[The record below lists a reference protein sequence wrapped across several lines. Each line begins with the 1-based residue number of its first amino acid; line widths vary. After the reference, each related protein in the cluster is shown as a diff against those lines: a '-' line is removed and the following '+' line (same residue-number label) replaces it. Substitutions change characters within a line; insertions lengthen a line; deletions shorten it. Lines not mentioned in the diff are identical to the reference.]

1 MELETLE
8 ILFDANTAK
17 MDEALSKVLPRV
29 EAIMSKFENITGKSM
44 KKTEDN
50 LNIDKGAT
58 QFGKQLEKMNQ
69 TFEKMMDHLE
79 SSSKKSSESIGDNLS
94 TGFKKARPKVSKE
107 IDAMLNEINAKMGQ
121 AKAAQEKVAYLKSQR
136 QSSSAKGDGGQ
147 TVKYDDQ
154 IARAQ
159 ASMVKYQDQAKSLA
173 RSMKTEFDAVP
184 SSLERIAKVM
194 DANEAKYYTMRESVR
209 ALQKEYQY
217 QLKPVGS
224 FDKGFKN
231 VDTPDS
237 LKTAQKMQ
245 AQSDKMQKLA
255 SSNDVLQKEYQRTE
269 ERAESL
275 RKAIGRI
282 NSVLSQ
288 SSMATGTAAAGA
300 SMTGS
305 GLKQSERAVSKYGGV
320 FNRMSNSISHGAG
333 GIGNGLKNSFGIL
346 DKFGNLFSRNSNKVT
361 QGTRSMSMGNNAFLQ
376 SMKYLLPSLIVYQ
389 LMGRAISGL
398 AKGLFATLNTNEQF
412 ANSLNQ
418 IKVNLMTAFYP
429 IYTAILP
436 AINAMMSA
444 IAMLTGQLASFIAGL
459 FGTTYQAAKQGASG
473 LYQNVQ
479 AMNDTGSSATKAQ
492 KKVEKLQRSL
502 MGFDEINRI
511 GLQDQTPTP
520 DDEAGGESP
529 KAPGVDFNKAMGNYS
544 TPKWMKDMQ
553 SLLKDFFKPFED
565 AWKNQG
571 QKVIDAW
578 KYALGEVVG
587 LASAIGKSFM
597 EVWTNGTGQKFIENI
612 LILFADVL
620 NIIGDIAK
628 AFKDAW
634 NEDGRGT
641 ALIQS
646 LFDGLNRI
654 LELLHS
660 IAKSFRESW
669 NDGTG
674 KEIAANLLEI
684 FTNIFKTIGNLAEQF
699 KKAWEQGGTGK
710 KIFSDILKI
719 VNGLLGHLNN
729 MTKATA
735 DWAKKLDFSP
745 LLKGI
750 EKLLKNLEPLTDNI
764 GAGLEWLYKN
774 VLLPLAKFTIEDV
787 LPVFLDALA
796 GALKV
801 INGVIEVLKPLFK
814 WFWEKFLQ
822 PIGKW
827 AGKNLIDGLQGVAD
841 VLNGLGDWL
850 AKNKDF
856 LQSAIKMGTDLID
869 GLLKG
874 IGDSLKNIGA
884 WLQENLVD
892 PIVNG
897 VKSLFGIHSPST
909 VFAEIGSFLIQGL
922 LNGISSL
929 IGGVSDLI
937 GGIWG
942 DIKKTI
948 SDKTQEIL
956 DTSKAIWGNISN
968 AIGGAV
974 DGAKKWVSDRWS
986 DISKTTSDTWDNV
999 KKWTSDKWNDAKKS
1013 ISDTADSIGTKISTK
1028 WSEVKKGTSDAWDNV
1043 KNWTS
1048 SKWNDTKTAVHSAA
1062 DSIGSKVSSKWNE
1075 IKSGTSTAWENV
1087 RSSVS
1092 NAANNAKDNASNAW
1106 SNMKDRMGGYANSI
1120 KSTAKSAFDSVAS
1133 WASDMGKKIGSG
1145 LESGV
1150 NAVRRGAAAIGNG
1163 IAGVIGSAVNGVI
1176 DGINWILNKVG
1187 ANGNLGHWQVPTF
1200 NAYANGTNAHP
1211 GGPALVN
1218 DGSGSQWQEMYR
1230 TPDGKTG
1237 LFPKVRNLMVDLPKG
1252 TQVLSGAKTAKAMS
1266 GMPAYANGIG
1276 NWMGEK
1282 WNQAKEMVGDIWD
1295 YATHPEKILNIAIS
1309 KFTNLSQAVEP
1320 ALSIAT
1326 GGISTIANGAMGM
1339 IKKAFSEGS
1348 ESPSGIGVERWR
1360 PVIKKALSMNGVS
1373 TSENYVNAWLRQVQS
1388 ESGGNEKAVQGG
1400 YTDINTITGD
1410 LAKGLLQ
1417 TISATFNANKFPGH
1431 GNIFNGYDNA
1441 LAAIHYAMGRYGDPG
1456 MLQVIGH
1463 GHGYAKGT
1471 PYVPEDQLAMIHE
1484 GEMVV
1489 PAKYNPYNSISDFK
1503 SFETLQLPEM
1513 FTDKPTDYSN
1523 SGNLGGGQDVSSYG
1537 LANMNGSLTSAIM
1550 LLVQSL
1556 GAQTSQTSNGDIV
1569 INIGGREFGRIAVSE
1584 INKYHQ
1590 QLGYTELNI

>member
-8 ILFDANTAK
+8 ILFDANTVK
-17 MDEALSKVLPRV
+17 MQEALDKVLPKV
-29 EAIMSKFENITGKSM
+29 ESIMGKLENITGQSM
-44 KKTEDN
+44 KKTEEN
-50 LNIDKGAT
+50 MSMDKGAT
-58 QFGKQLEKMNQ
+58 QFQKHLEKMNQ
-69 TFEKMMDHLE
+69 TFEKVMNNLE
-79 SSSKKSSESIGDNLS
+79 STSKKSSETVGTNLS
-94 TGFKKARPKVSKE
+94 NGVKKARPKMNKE
-107 IDAMLNEINAKMGQ
+107 IDAMINDINAKMGQ
-121 AKAAQEKVAYLKSQR
+121 AKAAQEKVAYLKTQR
-136 QSSSAKGDGGQ
+136 QSAFSQGDTGK
-147 TVKYDDQ
+147 TVRYDDQ

-159 ASMVKYQDQAKSLA
+159 ASMIKYQDQAKSLA
-173 RSMKTEFDAVP
+173 RSMKAEFDAVP
-184 SSLERIAKVM
+184 SSLERIARVM

-237 LKTAQKMQ
+237 LKTAQKIQ

-255 SSNDVLQKEYQRTE
+255 SSNDILQKEYQQTE

-282 NSVLSQ
+282 NAVLSQ
-288 SSMATGTAAAGA
+288 SSMATGTAASGA
-300 SMTGS
+300 SMTGT

-333 GIGNGLKNSFGIL
+333 GIGNGLKNSFGVL
-346 DKFGNLFSRNSNKVT
+346 GKFGNLFSRNSNKVT
-361 QGTRSMSMGNNAFLQ
+361 QGTRGMSMGNNAFLQ

-389 LMGRAISGL
+389 LIGGAISKL
-398 AKGLFATLNTNEQF
+398 AGGMMSALKTNDQF
-412 ANSLNQ
+412 SNSLNQ
-418 IKVNLMTAFYP
+418 IKVNLLTAFYP

-436 AINAMMSA
+436 AINVMMSA
-444 IAMLTGQLASFIAGL
+444 LATLTGQLAAFISGL
-459 FGTTYQAAKQGASG
+459 FGTTYQASKKGAEG
-473 LYQNVQ
+473 LYNNVQ
-479 AMNDTGSSATKAQ
+479 AMNDTGSSASKAQ

-544 TPKWMKDMQ
+544 TPKWMKDIQ
-553 SLLKDFFKPFED
+553 GLLKDFFKPFQD

-578 KYALGEVVG
+578 KYALREVIG
-587 LASAIGKSFM
+587 LASSIGKSFM
-597 EVWTNGTGQKFIENI
+597 KVWTNGTGQKFIENI
-612 LILFADVL
+612 LILLADVFG
-620 NIIGDIAK
+620 IIGDIAK

-634 NEDGRGT
+634 NDDGRGT
-641 ALIQS
+641 RLIQS
-646 LFDGLNRI
+646 IFDMFNSI

-660 IAKSFRESW
+660 IAKSFREAW

-674 KEIAANLLEI
+674 EEIAANILEI
-684 FTNIFKTIGNLAEQF
+684 FTNLFDGIGNLAGQF
-699 KKAWEQGGTGK
+699 KKAWDEAGTGK
-710 KIFSDILKI
+710 KIFSDILGI
-719 VNGLLGHLNN
+719 VNDLLKHLKN
-729 MTKATA
+729 MTKAGA

-745 LLKGI
+745 LLKGV
-750 EKLLKNLEPLTDNI
+750 EKLLKSIRPLADNI

-774 VLLPLAKFTIEDV
+774 VLLPLAKYTIEDAI
-787 LPVFLDALA
+787 PVFLDVLA

-801 INGVIEVLKPLFK
+801 INGVIEVLKPLFT
-814 WFWEKFLQ
+814 WLWEKFLK
-822 PIGKW
+822 PIAKW
-827 AGKNLIDGLQGVAD
+827 VGKNLVNELQGVAD
-841 VLNGLGDWL
+841 VLNALGDWL
-850 AKNKDF
+850 AKNKNF
-856 LQSAIKMGTDLID
+856 LQSAIKIGTDIID
-869 GLLKG
+869 GLFKG
-874 IGDSLKNIGA
+874 IGDSLSNIGS
-884 WLQENLVD
+884 WIKENLVD
-892 PIVNG
+892 PVINA

-922 LNGISSL
+922 INGISSL
-929 IGGVSDLI
+929 IGNVSSLI
-937 GGIWG
+937 VGIWDG
-942 DIKKTI
+942 LKKSI
-948 SDKTQEIL
+948 SDKTQKIL
-956 DTSKAIWGNISN
+956 DVSTELWGGITN
-968 AIGGAV
+968 AIGSAV
-974 DGAKKWVSDRWS
+974 DNAKKLVSNTWS
-986 DISKTTSDTWDNV
+986 NISKITSDTWGNV
-999 KKWTSDKWNDAKKS
+999 KKWTSEKWNAAKKS
-1013 ISDTADSIGTKISTK
+1013 VSDTAESIGNKVSTK
-1028 WSEVKKGTSDAWDNV
+1028 WNEVKKGTSDAWDNV

-1048 SKWNDTKTAVHSAA
+1048 TKWNATKKSVHDVA
-1062 DSIGSKVSSKWNE
+1062 DSIASKASTKWGE
-1075 IKSGTSTAWENV
+1075 IKSNTSSAWGNV
-1087 RSSVS
+1087 KTSVS
-1092 NAANNAKDNASNAW
+1092 NAANTAKNNASNAW
-1106 SNMKDRMGGYANSI
+1106 STMKDKMGGYASNI
-1120 KSTAKSAFDSVAS
+1120 KKTSKDAFDNVAS
-1133 WASDMGKKIGSG
+1133 WASGMGKKIGDG
-1145 LESGV
+1145 LEKGV
-1150 NAVRRGAAAIGNG
+1150 HAVKKGAAAIGNG
-1163 IAGVIGSAVNGVI
+1163 IAGVIGGAVNGVI

-1187 ANGNLGHWQVPTF
+1187 SGNKLGHWKVPTF
-1200 NAYANGTNAHP
+1200 NAYANGTDGHP

-1295 YATHPEKILNIAIS
+1295 YATHPEKILKIAIS
-1309 KFTNLSQAVEP
+1309 KFTNLSKAVEP

-1348 ESPSGIGVERWR
+1348 ESPSGTGVERWR

-1431 GNIFNGYDNA
+1431 GNIFNGFDNA
-1441 LAAIHYAMGRYGDPG
+1441 LAAIHYAKGRYGDPG

-1489 PAKYNPYNSISDFK
+1489 PSKYNPYNSSSDFK
-1503 SFETLQLPEM
+1503 AFETLQLPEL
-1513 FTDKPTDYSN
+1513 FNEKPVDYSN
-1523 SGNLGGGQDVSSYG
+1523 STINGNNQGVSGYG

-1550 LLVQSL
+1550 MLVQSL
-1556 GAQTSQTSNGDIV
+1556 GAQSSQASNGDIV

-1590 QLGYTELNI
+1590 QLGYSELNI

>member
-8 ILFDANTAK
+8 VLLDVNTA
-17 MDEALSKVLPRV
+17 RV
-29 EAIMSKFENITGKSM
+29 QASLDKIMPNIESAMSKIQNITGRSM

-50 LNIDKGAT
+50 MNIDKGAT

-69 TFEKMMDHLE
+69 TFEKMMGHLE

-389 LMGRAISGL
+389 LIGGAISKL
-398 AKGLFATLNTNEQF
+398 AGGMMSALKTNDQF
-412 ANSLNQ
+412 SNSLNQ

-429 IYTAILP
+429 IYNAILP

-444 IAMLTGQLASFIAGL
+444 IATLTGQLASFIAGL

-473 LYQNVQ
+473 LYDNVQ
-479 AMNDTGSSATKAQ
+479 AMNDTGSSATKA
-492 KKVEKLQRSL
+492 KDKVDKLQRSL

-511 GLQDQTPTP
+511 GLQDKT
-520 DDEAGGESP
+520 DDDTDKGQDT
-529 KAPGVDFNKAMGNYS
+529 KAPGIDFGAATGNYS

-553 SLLKDFFKPFED
+553 ALLKDFFKPFQD

-578 KYALGEVVG
+578 KYALGEVIG

-597 EVWTNGTGQKFIENI
+597 EVWTNGTGQKFIENL
-612 LILFADVL
+612 LILLADVL

-641 ALIQS
+641 TLIQTIFNMFNS
-646 LFDGLNRI
+646 I

-660 IAKSFRESW
+660 IAGAFRDAW

-674 KEIAANLLEI
+674 EVIAANLLEI
-684 FTNIFKTIGNLAEQF
+684 FTNIFKAVGNIADQL
-699 KKAWEQGGTGK
+699 KKAWDQGGAGK
-710 KIFSDILKI
+710 EIFSIILGI
-719 VNGLLGHLNN
+719 INDLLTHINN
-729 MTKATA
+729 MAKATA
-735 DWAKKLDFSP
+735 DWAKTLDFTP
-745 LLKGI
+745 LLNGI
-750 EKLLKNLEPLTDNI
+750 KKLLESIQPLSDNI
-764 GAGLEWLYKN
+764 GAGLEWFYKN
-774 VLLPLAKFTIEDV
+774 VLLPLAGFTIQD
-787 LPVFLDALA
+787 LIPAFLQALG
-796 GALKV
+796 GAIDFV
-801 INGVIEVLKPLFK
+801 NGVIEALKPAFKFFWDNFLKPVAEWTGGVIVDVLK
-814 WFWEKFLQ
+814 
-822 PIGKW
+822 
-827 AGKNLIDGLQGVAD
+827 
-841 VLNGLGDWL
+841 GLGDVL
-850 AKNKDF
+850 
-856 LQSAIKMGTDLID
+856 ST
-869 GLLKG
+869 
-874 IGDSLKNIGA
+874 IGDWLSEHGKGFSDFVITLGTFAGVVGGIIAVGTAIETFVGFLGGLAAIITGA
-884 WLQENLVD
+884 G
-892 PIVNG
+892 G
-897 VKSLFGIHSPST
+897 VTG
-909 VFAEIGSFLIQGL
+909 AIGSLVAILGGPITIAIAAAIAVGVL
-922 LNGISSL
+922 LYKNWDEIKEAAANLGKW
-929 IGGVSDLI
+929 IGEKWD
-937 GGIWG
+937 
-942 DIKKTI
+942 DIKKATG
-948 SDKTQEIL
+948 E
-956 DTSKAIWGNISN
+956 A
-968 AIGGAV
+968 
-974 DGAKKWVSDRWS
+974 
-986 DISKTTSDTWDNV
+986 WDNV
-999 KKWTSDKWNDAKKS
+999 KKATSDKWNEAKKS
-1013 ISDTADSIGTKISTK
+1013 LSDTADSIGTKVSTK
-1028 WSEVKKGTSDAWDNV
+1028 WEEIKKGTGDAWENV
-1043 KNWTS
+1043 KKSTS
-1048 SKWNDTKTAVHSAA
+1048 DKWNDTKKSVHDTA
-1062 DSIGSKVSSKWNE
+1062 DSIGSKISNKWNE
-1075 IKSGTSTAWENV
+1075 IKSGTGNAWDNV
-1087 RSSVS
+1087 KTSVS
-1092 NAANNAKDNASNAW
+1092 NAANTAKTNASNAW
-1106 SNMKDRMGGYANSI
+1106 SSMKDKMGGYANSI
-1120 KSTAKSAFDSVAS
+1120 KSTAKGAFDNVAS
-1133 WASDMGKKIGSG
+1133 WASDMGQKIGKG
-1145 LESGV
+1145 LENGV
-1150 NAVRRGAAAIGNG
+1150 NAVKRGAAAIGNG
-1163 IAGVIGSAVNGVI
+1163 IAGVIGGAVNGVI
-1176 DGINWILNKVG
+1176 DGINWVLGKVG
-1187 ANGNLGHWQVPTF
+1187 SGNRLGHWSVPR
-1200 NAYANGTNAHP
+1200 YANGTDGHP

-1276 NWMGEK
+1276 DWMGEK

-1326 GGISTIANGAMGM
+1326 GGISTMAYGAMGM
-1339 IKKAFSEGS
+1339 IEKAFSEGS
-1348 ESPSGIGVERWR
+1348 ESPSGTGVERWR

-1441 LAAIHYAMGRYGDPG
+1441 LAAIHYALGRYGDPG

-1523 SGNLGGGQDVSSYG
+1523 SGSFGGGQDVSSYG

>member
-8 ILFDANTAK
+8 VLLDVNTA
-17 MDEALSKVLPRV
+17 RV
-29 EAIMSKFENITGKSM
+29 QASLDKIMPNIESAMSKIQNITGKSM

-69 TFEKMMDHLE
+69 TFEKMMSHLE

-136 QSSSAKGDGGQ
+136 QSSSAKGDSGQ

-209 ALQKEYQY
+209 ALQKDYQY

-361 QGTRSMSMGNNAFLQ
+361 QGTRSMYMGNNAFLQ

-389 LMGRAISGL
+389 LIGGAISKL
-398 AKGLFATLNTNEQF
+398 AGGMMSALKTNDQF
-412 ANSLNQ
+412 SNSLNQ

-444 IAMLTGQLASFIAGL
+444 IATLTGQLAAFISQL
-459 FGTTYQAAKQGASG
+459 FGTTYQASKKGAEG
-473 LYQNVQ
+473 LYNNVQ

-492 KKVEKLQRSL
+492 KKVDKLQRSL

-511 GLQDQTPTP
+511 GLQDKT
-520 DDEAGGESP
+520 DDDTDKGQDT
-529 KAPGVDFNKAMGNYS
+529 KAPGIDFGAATGNYS

-553 SLLKDFFKPFED
+553 ALLKDFFKPFQD

-571 QKVIDAW
+571 QKIIDAW
-578 KYALGEVVG
+578 KYALGEVIG

-597 EVWTNGTGQKFIENI
+597 EVWTNGTGQKFIENL
-612 LILFADVL
+612 LILLADVL
-620 NIIGDIAK
+620 GIIGDIAK

-634 NEDGRGT
+634 EDDGRGT
-641 ALIQS
+641 TLIQTI
-646 LFDGLNRI
+646 FDMFNSI
-654 LELLHS
+654 LGLLHS
-660 IAKSFRESW
+660 IAGAFRDAW

-674 KEIAANLLEI
+674 EAIAANLLEI
-684 FTNIFKTIGNLAEQF
+684 FTNIFKAVGNIADQL
-699 KKAWEQGGTGK
+699 KKAWDQGGAGK
-710 KIFSDILKI
+710 EIFSIILGI
-719 VNGLLGHLNN
+719 INNLLTHINN
-729 MTKATA
+729 MAKATA
-735 DWAKKLDFSP
+735 DWAKTLDFTP
-745 LLKGI
+745 LLNGI
-750 EKLLKNLEPLTDNI
+750 KKLLESIQPLSDNI
-764 GAGLEWLYKN
+764 GAGLEWFYKN
-774 VLLPLAKFTIEDV
+774 VLLPLAGFTIQD
-787 LPVFLDALA
+787 LIPAFLKTLSGAINVVNSVIDALKPLGQWLWDNFLQPLA
-796 GALKV
+796 KWTGGVIIDV
-801 INGVIEVLKPLFK
+801 INGLADALK
-814 WFWEKFLQ
+814 
-822 PIGKW
+822 
-827 AGKNLIDGLQGVAD
+827 
-841 VLNGLGDWL
+841 
-850 AKNKDF
+850 
-856 LQSAIKMGTDLID
+856 
-869 GLLKG
+869 
-874 IGDSLKNIGA
+874 
-884 WLQENLVD
+884 
-892 PIVNG
+892 
-897 VKSLFGIHSPST
+897 
-909 VFAEIGSFLIQGL
+909 
-922 LNGISSL
+922 
-929 IGGVSDLI
+929 GVSDWIDKHQTTVQVFATILGAFAAAWGIVTLAVGAWNVIAGIAAAVTTAFGAAVAFLTSPI
-937 GGIWG
+937 GIAIVVIGAIIAAGVLLYKNWDTITEAAG
-942 DIKKTI
+942 KLGKWLGEKWDGIKKATGEAW
-948 SDKTQEIL
+948 DNVKNW
-956 DTSKAIWGNISN
+956 TSEKWN
-968 AIGGAV
+968 A
-974 DGAKKWVSDRWS
+974 AKKSVHDVADSIGTKVSTKWEEIKKGTGDA
-986 DISKTTSDTWDNV
+986 WDNV
-999 KKWTSDKWNDAKKS
+999 KKWTSDKWNDTKKS
-1013 ISDTADSIGTKISTK
+1013 VHDT
-1028 WSEVKKGTSDAWDNV
+1028 
-1043 KNWTS
+1043 
-1048 SKWNDTKTAVHSAA
+1048 A
-1062 DSIGSKVSSKWNE
+1062 DSIGSKVSTKWNE
-1075 IKSGTSTAWENV
+1075 IKKGTGNAWDNV
-1087 RSSVS
+1087 KTSVS
-1092 NAANNAKDNASNAW
+1092 NAANTAKTNASNAW
-1106 SNMKDRMGGYANSI
+1106 SNMKDKMGGYADTI
-1120 KSTAKSAFDSVAS
+1120 KSNAKGAFDNVAS
-1133 WASDMGKKIGSG
+1133 WASGMGKTIGSG
-1145 LESGV
+1145 LENGV
-1150 NAVRRGAAAIGNG
+1150 NAVKKGAAAIGNG
-1163 IAGVIGSAVNGVI
+1163 IAGVIGGAVNGVI

-1187 ANGNLGHWQVPTF
+1187 ANGNLGHWKVPTF

-1276 NWMGEK
+1276 DWMGEK

-1348 ESPSGIGVERWR
+1348 ESPSGTGVERWR

-1417 TISATFNANKFPGH
+1417 TISSTFNANKFPGH

-1441 LAAIHYAMGRYGDPG
+1441 LAAIHYAIGSYGDPG

-1503 SFETLQLPEM
+1503 SFETLQLPKM

-1523 SGNLGGGQDVSSYG
+1523 SGNFGGGQDVSSYG

>member
-58 QFGKQLEKMNQ
+58 QFSKQLEKMNQ
-69 TFEKMMDHLE
+69 TFEKMMGHLE
-79 SSSKKSSESIGDNLS
+79 STSKKSSESIGDNLS

-136 QSSSAKGDGGQ
+136 QSSSAKGDSGQ

-389 LMGRAISGL
+389 LIGGAISKL
-398 AKGLFATLNTNEQF
+398 AGGMMSALKTNDQF
-412 ANSLNQ
+412 SNSLNQ

-444 IAMLTGQLASFIAGL
+444 IATLTGQLAAFISQL
-459 FGTTYQAAKQGASG
+459 FGTTYQASKKGAEG
-473 LYQNVQ
+473 LYNNVQ

-492 KKVEKLQRSL
+492 KKVDKLQRSL

-511 GLQDQTPTP
+511 GLQDKT
-520 DDEAGGESP
+520 DDDTDKGQDT
-529 KAPGVDFNKAMGNYS
+529 KAPGIDFGAATGNYS

-553 SLLKDFFKPFED
+553 ALLKDFFKPFQD

-578 KYALGEVVG
+578 KYALGEVIG

-597 EVWTNGTGQKFIENI
+597 EVWTNGTGQKFIENL
-612 LILFADVL
+612 LILLGDVL
-620 NIIGDIAK
+620 GIIGDIAK

-634 NEDGRGT
+634 EDDGRGT
-641 ALIQS
+641 TLIQTI
-646 LFDGLNRI
+646 FDMFNSI
-654 LELLHS
+654 FELLHS
-660 IAKSFRESW
+660 IAGAFRDAW

-674 KEIAANLLEI
+674 EAIAANLLEI
-684 FTNIFKTIGNLAEQF
+684 FINIFKTVGNLADQF

-710 KIFSDILKI
+710 DIFSIILGI
-719 VNGLLGHLNN
+719 INDLLGHINK
-729 MTKATA
+729 MTGATA
-735 DWAKKLDFSP
+735 DWAKTLDFTP
-745 LLKGI
+745 LLNGI
-750 EKLLKNLEPLTDNI
+750 KKLLEKIQPLTDNI
-764 GAGLEWLYKN
+764 GAGLEWFYKN
-774 VLLPLAKFTIEDV
+774 VLLPLAGFTIQD
-787 LPVFLDALA
+787 LIPAFLQALG
-796 GALKV
+796 GAIDFV
-801 INGVIEVLKPLFK
+801 NGVIEGLKPAFDFLWNKVLQPVAEWTGGVAVDVLK
-814 WFWEKFLQ
+814 
-822 PIGKW
+822 
-827 AGKNLIDGLQGVAD
+827 
-841 VLNGLGDWL
+841 GLGDVL
-850 AKNKDF
+850 
-856 LQSAIKMGTDLID
+856 TV
-869 GLLKG
+869 
-874 IGDSLKNIGA
+874 IGDWIAEHSDAVSNFA
-884 WLQENLVD
+884 LV
-892 PIVNG
+892 
-897 VKSLFGIHSPST
+897 
-909 VFAEIGSFLIQGL
+909 IGSFAAAFAVVSAALTIW
-922 LNGISSL
+922 NVVAGIAA
-929 IGGVSDLI
+929 GVSTALGVAIAFLTSPI
-937 GGIWG
+937 GLVVLAIGAIIAIGVLLYKNWDTITEAAG
-942 DIKKTI
+942 KLGKWLGEKWDGIKKATG
-948 SDKTQEIL
+948 D
-956 DTSKAIWGNISN
+956 A
-968 AIGGAV
+968 
-974 DGAKKWVSDRWS
+974 
-986 DISKTTSDTWDNV
+986 WDNV
-999 KKWTSDKWNDAKKS
+999 KKATSDKWNEAKKS
-1013 ISDTADSIGTKISTK
+1013 ISDTADSIGTKVSTK
-1028 WSEVKKGTSDAWDNV
+1028 WDEIKKGTGDAWDNV
-1043 KNWTS
+1043 KKWTS
-1048 SKWNDTKTAVHSAA
+1048 DKWNDTKKSVHDTA
-1062 DSIGSKVSSKWNE
+1062 DSIGSKVSNKWNE
-1075 IKSGTSTAWENV
+1075 IKSGTGNAWDNV
-1087 RSSVS
+1087 KTSVS
-1092 NAANNAKDNASNAW
+1092 NAANTAKTNASNAW
-1106 SNMKDRMGGYANSI
+1106 SNMKDKMGGYAHTI
-1120 KSTAKSAFDSVAS
+1120 KSNAKGAFDNVAS
-1133 WASDMGKKIGSG
+1133 WASGMGEKIGKG
-1145 LESGV
+1145 LENGV
-1150 NAVRRGAAAIGNG
+1150 NAVKKGAAAIGNG
-1163 IAGVIGSAVNGVI
+1163 IAGVIGGAVNGVI

-1187 ANGNLGHWQVPTF
+1187 ANGNLGHWNVPTF

-1348 ESPSGIGVERWR
+1348 ESPSGTGVERWR

-1523 SGNLGGGQDVSSYG
+1523 SGSFGGGQDVSNYG

>member
-8 ILFDANTAK
+8 ILFDANTVK
-17 MDEALSKVLPRV
+17 MQEALDKVLPKV
-29 EAIMSKFENITGKSM
+29 ESIMGKLENITGQSM
-44 KKTEDN
+44 KKTEEN
-50 LNIDKGAT
+50 MSMDKGTT
-58 QFGKQLEKMNQ
+58 QFQKQLEKMNQ
-69 TFEKMMDHLE
+69 TFEKVMSNLE
-79 SSSKKSSESIGDNLS
+79 SSSKKSSETVGTNLS
-94 TGFKKARPKVSKE
+94 NGVKKARPKMNKE
-107 IDAMLNEINAKMGQ
+107 IDAMINDINAKMGQ

-136 QSSSAKGDGGQ
+136 QSASSQGDTGK

-159 ASMVKYQDQAKSLA
+159 ASMIKYQDQAKSLA

-237 LKTAQKMQ
+237 LKTAQKIQ

-255 SSNDVLQKEYQRTE
+255 SSNDILQKEYQQTE

-282 NSVLSQ
+282 NAVLSQ
-288 SSMATGTAAAGA
+288 SSMATGTAASGA
-300 SMTGS
+300 SMTGT

-333 GIGNGLKNSFGIL
+333 GIGNGLKNSFGVL
-346 DKFGNLFSRNSNKVT
+346 GKFGSLFTNTSKKVT
-361 QGTRSMSMGNNAFLQ
+361 QGTRGMSMGNNAFLQ

-389 LMGRAISGL
+389 LIGGAISKL
-398 AKGLFATLNTNEQF
+398 AGGMMSALKTNDQF
-412 ANSLNQ
+412 SNSLNQ
-418 IKVNLMTAFYP
+418 IKVNLLTAFYP

-444 IAMLTGQLASFIAGL
+444 LATLTGQLAAFISEL
-459 FGTTYQAAKQGASG
+459 FGTTYQASKKGAEG
-473 LYQNVQ
+473 LYNNVQ
-479 AMNDTGSSATKAQ
+479 AMNDTGSSASKA
-492 KKVEKLQRSL
+492 KDKVDKLQRSL

-511 GLQDQTPTP
+511 GLQDKT
-520 DDEAGGESP
+520 DDDTTSKDDSP
-529 KAPGVDFNKAMGNYS
+529 RPSVDFGAAAGNYS

-553 SLLKDFFKPFED
+553 GLLKDFFKPFQD

-578 KYALGEVVG
+578 KYALGEVIG
-587 LASAIGKSFM
+587 LASSIGKSFM
-597 EVWTNGTGQKFIENI
+597 KVWTNGTGQKFIENI
-612 LILFADVL
+612 LILLADVL
-620 NIIGDIAK
+620 GIIGDVAK

-634 NEDGRGT
+634 NDNGRGT

-646 LFDGLNRI
+646 LFDGLNKI
-654 LELLHS
+654 LEMLHS
-660 IAKSFRESW
+660 IAKSFREAW

-674 KEIAANLLEI
+674 EEIAANILEI
-684 FTNIFKTIGNLAEQF
+684 FTNLFDGIGNLAEQF
-699 KKAWEQGGTGK
+699 KKAWDEAGTGK
-710 KIFSDILKI
+710 KIFSDILGI
-719 VNGLLGHLNN
+719 VNDLLKHLNH
-729 MTKATA
+729 MTKAGA

-745 LLKGI
+745 LLKGV
-750 EKLLKNLEPLTDNI
+750 EKLLKSIRPLADNI

-774 VLLPLAKFTIEDV
+774 VLLPLAKYTIEDA
-787 LPVFLDALA
+787 LPVFLDVLA

-801 INGVIEVLKPLFK
+801 INGVIEVLKPLFT
-814 WFWEKFLQ
+814 WLWEKFLQ
-822 PIGKW
+822 PIAKW
-827 AGKNLIDGLQGVAD
+827 VGKNLVNELQGVAD
-841 VLNGLGDWL
+841 ILNALGDWL
-850 AKNKDF
+850 AKNKNF
-856 LQSAIKMGTDLID
+856 LQSAIKIGTDIID
-869 GLLKG
+869 GLFKG
-874 IGDSLKNIGA
+874 ISDSLSNIGS
-884 WLQENLVD
+884 WIKENLVD
-892 PIVNG
+892 PVINA

-922 LNGISSL
+922 INGISSL
-929 IGGVSDLI
+929 IGNISSLI
-937 GGIWG
+937 VGIWDG
-942 DIKKTI
+942 LKKSI
-948 SDKTQEIL
+948 SEKTQKIL
-956 DTSKAIWGNISN
+956 DVSTELWGSVTN
-968 AIGGAV
+968 AIGSAV
-974 DGAKKWVSDRWS
+974 DNAKKLVSNTWS
-986 DISKTTSDTWDNV
+986 NISKITSDTWDKV
-999 KKWTSDKWNDAKKS
+999 KNWTSEKWNAAKKS
-1013 ISDTADSIGTKISTK
+1013 VHDTAESIGNKVSTK
-1028 WSEVKKGTSDAWDNV
+1028 WNEVKKGTSDAWDNV

-1048 SKWNDTKTAVHSAA
+1048 TKWGDTKKAVHDTA
-1062 DSIGSKVSSKWNE
+1062 DSIGNKVSKKWGE
-1075 IKSGTSTAWENV
+1075 IKSNTNSAWGNV
-1087 RSSVS
+1087 KTSVS
-1092 NAANNAKDNASNAW
+1092 NAANTAKNNASSAW
-1106 SNMKDRMGGYANSI
+1106 STMKDKMAGYASSI
-1120 KSTAKSAFDSVAS
+1120 KTTSKSAFDSVAS
-1133 WASDMGKKIGSG
+1133 WASGMGRKIGSG
-1145 LESGV
+1145 LEKGV
-1150 NAVRRGAAAIGNG
+1150 QAVKKGAAAIGNG
-1163 IAGVIGSAVNGVI
+1163 ITGVIGGAVNGVI
-1176 DGINWILNKVG
+1176 DGINWVLGKVG
-1187 ANGNLGHWQVPTF
+1187 SGNRLGHWSVPR
-1200 NAYANGTNAHP
+1200 YATGTEGHP

-1237 LFPKVRNLMVDLPKG
+1237 LFPKVRNLMVDLPRG

-1276 NWMGEK
+1276 DWMGEK

-1295 YATHPEKILNIAIS
+1295 YATHPEKILKIAIS
-1309 KFTNLSQAVEP
+1309 KFTNLSKAVEP

-1326 GGISTIANGAMGM
+1326 GGISTIANGALGM

-1348 ESPSGIGVERWR
+1348 ESPSGTGVERWR

-1410 LAKGLLQ
+1410 LAKGFLQ

-1441 LAAIHYAMGRYGDPG
+1441 LAAIHYAKGRYGDPG

-1489 PAKYNPYNSISDFK
+1489 PSKYNPYNSSSDFK
-1503 SFETLQLPEM
+1503 AFETLQLPEM
-1513 FTDKPTDYSN
+1513 FNDKPVDYSN
-1523 SGNLGGGQDVSSYG
+1523 STINGNNQGVSGYG

-1550 LLVQSL
+1550 MLVQSL
-1556 GAQTSQTSNGDIV
+1556 GAQSSQASNGDIV

-1590 QLGYTELNI
+1590 QLGYSELNI

>member
-69 TFEKMMDHLE
+69 TFEKMMGHLE

-389 LMGRAISGL
+389 LIGGAISKL
-398 AKGLFATLNTNEQF
+398 AGGMMSALKTNDQF
-412 ANSLNQ
+412 SNSLNQ

-444 IAMLTGQLASFIAGL
+444 IATLTGQLAAFISQL
-459 FGTTYQAAKQGASG
+459 FGTTYQASKKGAEG
-473 LYQNVQ
+473 LYNNVQ

-492 KKVEKLQRSL
+492 KKVDKLQRSL

-511 GLQDQTPTP
+511 GLQDKT
-520 DDEAGGESP
+520 DDDTDKGQDT
-529 KAPGVDFNKAMGNYS
+529 KAPGIDFGAATGNYS

-553 SLLKDFFKPFED
+553 ALLKDFFKPFQD

-578 KYALGEVVG
+578 KYALGEVIG

-612 LILFADVL
+612 LILLADTL

-660 IAKSFRESW
+660 IAKSFREAW

-684 FTNIFKTIGNLAEQF
+684 FTNINNTVGNLAEQF
-699 KKAWEQGGTGK
+699 KKAWEKGDTGK

-719 VNGLLGHLNN
+719 VNKLLGHLNN

-750 EKLLKNLEPLTDNI
+750 ENLLKNLEPLTDNI

-801 INGVIEVLKPLFK
+801 INGVIEVLKPLFI

-822 PIGKW
+822 PLGKW
-827 AGKNLIDGLQGVAD
+827 VGTNIVDGLQNIAD

-850 AKNKDF
+850 AKNKNF

-929 IGGVSDLI
+929 IGGVSELI

-1013 ISDTADSIGTKISTK
+1013 ISDTADSIGTKVSTK

-1075 IKSGTSTAWENV
+1075 IKSGTSTTWENV

-1092 NAANNAKDNASNAW
+1092 NAASNAANNASNAW

-1133 WASDMGKKIGSG
+1133 WASDMGRKIGSG

-1176 DGINWILNKVG
+1176 DGINWVLGKVG
-1187 ANGNLGHWQVPTF
+1187 SGNRLGHWSVPR
-1200 NAYANGTNAHP
+1200 YANGTEGHP

-1266 GMPAYANGIG
+1266 GIPAYANGIG
-1276 NWMGEK
+1276 DWMGEK

-1348 ESPSGIGVERWR
+1348 ESPSGTGVERWR

-1441 LAAIHYAMGRYGDPG
+1441 LAAIHYALGRYGDPG

-1523 SGNLGGGQDVSSYG
+1523 SGSFGGGQDVSSYG

>member
-8 ILFDANTAK
+8 VLLDVNTA
-17 MDEALSKVLPRV
+17 RV
-29 EAIMSKFENITGKSM
+29 QASLDKIMPNIESAMSKIQNITGKSM

-69 TFEKMMDHLE
+69 TFEKMMSHLE
-79 SSSKKSSESIGDNLS
+79 SYSKKSSESIGDNLS

-224 FDKGFKN
+224 FDRGFKN

-389 LMGRAISGL
+389 LIGGAISKL
-398 AKGLFATLNTNEQF
+398 AGGMMSALKTNDQF
-412 ANSLNQ
+412 SNSLNQ

-429 IYTAILP
+429 IYNAILP

-444 IAMLTGQLASFIAGL
+444 IATLTGQLASFIAGL

-473 LYQNVQ
+473 LYDNVQ
-479 AMNDTGSSATKAQ
+479 AMNDTGSSATKA
-492 KKVEKLQRSL
+492 KDKVDKLQRSL

-511 GLQDQTPTP
+511 GLQDKT
-520 DDEAGGESP
+520 DDDTDKGQDT
-529 KAPGVDFNKAMGNYS
+529 KAPGIDFGAATGNYS

-553 SLLKDFFKPFED
+553 ALLKDFFKPFQD

-578 KYALGEVVG
+578 KYALGEVIG
-587 LASAIGKSFM
+587 LATAIGKSFM
-597 EVWTNGTGQKFIENI
+597 EVWTNGTGQKFIENL
-612 LILFADVL
+612 LILLADVL
-620 NIIGDIAK
+620 NVIGDIAK

-660 IAKSFRESW
+660 IAQGFRDAW

-801 INGVIEVLKPLFK
+801 INGVIEVLKPLFT

-822 PIGKW
+822 PLGKW
-827 AGKNLIDGLQGVAD
+827 VGKNIVDGLQNIAD
-841 VLNGLGDWL
+841 VLNILGDWL
-850 AKNKDF
+850 AKNKNF

-1133 WASDMGKKIGSG
+1133 WASDMGRKIGSG

-1163 IAGVIGSAVNGVI
+1163 IAGVIGGAVNGVI
-1176 DGINWILNKVG
+1176 DGINWVLGKVG
-1187 ANGNLGHWQVPTF
+1187 SGNRLGHWSVPR
-1200 NAYANGTNAHP
+1200 YANGTEGHP

-1326 GGISTIANGAMGM
+1326 GGISTMANGAMGM

-1348 ESPSGIGVERWR
+1348 ESPSGTGVERWR

-1400 YTDINTITGD
+1400 YTDVNTLSGD

-1441 LAAIHYAMGRYGDPG
+1441 LAAIHYALGRYGDPG

-1523 SGNLGGGQDVSSYG
+1523 SGNFGGGQDVSSYG
-1537 LANMNGSLTSAIM
+1537 LANMNGSLTNAIM

-1556 GAQTSQTSNGDIV
+1556 GAQASQTSNGDIV

>member
-69 TFEKMMDHLE
+69 TFEKMMGHLE

-136 QSSSAKGDGGQ
+136 QSSSAKGDSGQ

-361 QGTRSMSMGNNAFLQ
+361 QGTRSMYMGNNAFLQ

-389 LMGRAISGL
+389 LIGGAISKL
-398 AKGLFATLNTNEQF
+398 AGGMMSALKTNDQF
-412 ANSLNQ
+412 SNSLNQ

-429 IYTAILP
+429 IYNAILP

-444 IAMLTGQLASFIAGL
+444 IATLTGQLASFIAGL

-473 LYQNVQ
+473 LYDNVQ

-492 KKVEKLQRSL
+492 KKVDKLQRSL

-511 GLQDQTPTP
+511 GLQDKT
-520 DDEAGGESP
+520 DDDTDKGQDT
-529 KAPGVDFNKAMGNYS
+529 KAPGIDFGAATGNYS
-544 TPKWMKDMQ
+544 TPKWMKGMQ
-553 SLLKDFFKPFED
+553 ALLKDFFKPFQD

-571 QKVIDAW
+571 QNVMDSW
-578 KYALGEVVG
+578 KYALGQIIG
-587 LASAIGKSFM
+587 LAGSIGKSFM
-597 EVWTNGTGQKFIENI
+597 EVWTNGTGQLFIENI
-612 LILFADVL
+612 LILLADVL

-628 AFKDAW
+628 AFKEAW

-660 IAKSFRESW
+660 IAKSFREAW

-699 KKAWEQGGTGK
+699 KKAWEKGDTGK

-719 VNGLLGHLNN
+719 VNKLLGHLNN

-750 EKLLKNLEPLTDNI
+750 ENLLKNLEPLTDNI
-764 GAGLEWLYKN
+764 GAGLEWFYKN
-774 VLLPLAKFTIEDV
+774 VLLPLAGFTIQD
-787 LPVFLDALA
+787 LIPAFLKTLSGAINVVNSVIDALKPLGQWLWDNFLQPLA
-796 GALKV
+796 KWTGGVIIDV
-801 INGVIEVLKPLFK
+801 INGLADALK
-814 WFWEKFLQ
+814 
-822 PIGKW
+822 
-827 AGKNLIDGLQGVAD
+827 
-841 VLNGLGDWL
+841 
-850 AKNKDF
+850 
-856 LQSAIKMGTDLID
+856 
-869 GLLKG
+869 
-874 IGDSLKNIGA
+874 
-884 WLQENLVD
+884 
-892 PIVNG
+892 
-897 VKSLFGIHSPST
+897 
-909 VFAEIGSFLIQGL
+909 
-922 LNGISSL
+922 
-929 IGGVSDLI
+929 GVSDWIDKHQTTVQVFATILGAFAAAWGIVTLAVGAWNVIAGIAAAVTTAFGAAVAFLTSPI
-937 GGIWG
+937 GIAIVVIGAIIAAGVLLYKNWDTITEAAG
-942 DIKKTI
+942 KLGKWIGEKWDSIKKATGDAWDNVKKATSDKWNEAKKSI
-948 SDKTQEIL
+948 SDTADSVGTKVSTKWEEI
-956 DTSKAIWGNISN
+956 
-968 AIGGAV
+968 
-974 DGAKKWVSDRWS
+974 KKGTGDA
-986 DISKTTSDTWDNV
+986 WDNV
-999 KKWTSDKWNDAKKS
+999 KKWTSDKWNDTKKS
-1013 ISDTADSIGTKISTK
+1013 VHDT
-1028 WSEVKKGTSDAWDNV
+1028 
-1043 KNWTS
+1043 
-1048 SKWNDTKTAVHSAA
+1048 A
-1062 DSIGSKVSSKWNE
+1062 DSIGSKVSTKWNE
-1075 IKSGTSTAWENV
+1075 IKSGTGNAWDNV
-1087 RSSVS
+1087 KTSVS
-1092 NAANNAKDNASNAW
+1092 NAANTAKTNASNAW
-1106 SNMKDRMGGYANSI
+1106 SNMKDKMGGYAHTI
-1120 KSTAKSAFDSVAS
+1120 KSNAKGAFDNVAS
-1133 WASDMGKKIGSG
+1133 WASGMGEKIGKG
-1145 LESGV
+1145 LENGV
-1150 NAVRRGAAAIGNG
+1150 NAVKRGAAAIGNG

-1187 ANGNLGHWQVPTF
+1187 ANGNLGHWNVPTF

-1276 NWMGEK
+1276 DWMGEK

-1348 ESPSGIGVERWR
+1348 ESPSGTGVERWR

-1513 FTDKPTDYSN
+1513 FTDKPTDYNN
-1523 SGNLGGGQDVSSYG
+1523 SGSFGGGQDVSNYG

>member
-69 TFEKMMDHLE
+69 TFEKMMGHLE

-245 AQSDKMQKLA
+245 AQSDKIQKLA

-389 LMGRAISGL
+389 LIGGAISKL
-398 AKGLFATLNTNEQF
+398 AGGMMSALKTNDQF
-412 ANSLNQ
+412 SNSLNQ

-429 IYTAILP
+429 IYNAILP

-444 IAMLTGQLASFIAGL
+444 IATLTGQLASFIAGL

-473 LYQNVQ
+473 LYDNVQ
-479 AMNDTGSSATKAQ
+479 AMNDTGSSATKA
-492 KKVEKLQRSL
+492 KDKVDKLQRSL

-511 GLQDQTPTP
+511 GLQDKT
-520 DDEAGGESP
+520 DDDTDKGQDT
-529 KAPGVDFNKAMGNYS
+529 KAPGIDFGAATGNYS

-553 SLLKDFFKPFED
+553 ALLKDFFKPFQD

-578 KYALGEVVG
+578 KYALGEVIG

-612 LILFADVL
+612 LILLADVL

-660 IAKSFRESW
+660 IAKSFREAW

-719 VNGLLGHLNN
+719 VNNLLGHLNN

-750 EKLLKNLEPLTDNI
+750 ENLLKNLEPLTDNI
-764 GAGLEWLYKN
+764 GAGLEWFYKN
-774 VLLPLAKFTIEDV
+774 VLLPYAGFVIQDYI
-787 LPVFLDALA
+787 PAFLKALSGAINVVNSVIDALKPLGQWLWDSFLQPMA
-796 GALKV
+796 KWTGGVIIDV
-801 INGVIEVLKPLFK
+801 INGLADALKGVSDWIDKHQTTVQVFATILGAFATAWGVVTLAVGAWNVIAGIAAAVTTAFGAAVAFLTSPIGIAIAIIAVLIAAGIGIVKNWDTITEAAGKLGK
-814 WFWEKFLQ
+814 WIGDAFNGAWKAISDAFGN
-822 PIGKW
+822 IGKW
-827 AGKNLIDGLQGVAD
+827 
-841 VLNGLGDWL
+841 
-850 AKNKDF
+850 F
-856 LQSAIKMGTDLID
+856 
-869 GLLKG
+869 
-874 IGDSLKNIGA
+874 
-884 WLQENLVD
+884 
-892 PIVNG
+892 
-897 VKSLFGIHSPST
+897 
-909 VFAEIGSFLIQGL
+909 
-922 LNGISSL
+922 
-929 IGGVSDLI
+929 
-937 GGIWG
+937 
-942 DIKKTI
+942 
-948 SDKTQEIL
+948 
-956 DTSKAIWGNISN
+956 
-968 AIGGAV
+968 
-974 DGAKKWVSDRWS
+974 SDRWNDVMKALGSVGKWFS
-986 DISKTTSDTWDNV
+986 DV
-999 KKWTSDKWNDAKKS
+999 
-1013 ISDTADSIGTKISTK
+1013 
-1028 WSEVKKGTSDAWDNV
+1028 
-1043 KNWTS
+1043 
-1048 SKWNDTKTAVHSAA
+1048 
-1062 DSIGSKVSSKWNE
+1062 
-1075 IKSGTSTAWENV
+1075 
-1087 RSSVS
+1087 
-1092 NAANNAKDNASNAW
+1092 
-1106 SNMKDRMGGYANSI
+1106 
-1120 KSTAKSAFDSVAS
+1120 F
-1133 WASDMGKKIGSG
+1133 
-1145 LESGV
+1145 
-1150 NAVRRGAAAIGNG
+1150 
-1163 IAGVIGSAVNGVI
+1163 
-1176 DGINWILNKVG
+1176 
-1187 ANGNLGHWQVPTF
+1187 
-1200 NAYANGTNAHP
+1200 
-1211 GGPALVN
+1211 
-1218 DGSGSQWQEMYR
+1218 
-1230 TPDGKTG
+1230 
-1237 LFPKVRNLMVDLPKG
+1237 
-1252 TQVLSGAKTAKAMS
+1252 SGAWKGITNIFS
-1266 GMPAYANGIG
+1266 GIG
-1276 NWMGEK
+1276 NWFSDRWNDITRAFGSVSK
-1282 WNQAKEMVGDIWD
+1282 WFGDVFNSARNSITNIFGNIGNWFSIRWGDITRAFGQVGNWFSNTFRG
-1295 YATHPEKILNIAIS
+1295 AWSNVTNAFSSVGSFFNSIGTTIRNIWS
-1309 KFTNLSQAVEP
+1309 GFTNFM
-1320 ALSIAT
+1320 T
-1326 GGISTIANGAMGM
+1326 
-1339 IKKAFSEGS
+1339 
-1348 ESPSGIGVERWR
+1348 SPIENAKNLISGIVDR
-1360 PVIKKALSMNGVS
+1360 IKGFFNIRLSFPDVP
-1373 TSENYVNAWLRQVQS
+1373 LPRFQ
-1388 ESGGNEKAVQGG
+1388 
-1400 YTDINTITGD
+1400 INPRGWSIGD
-1410 LAKGLLQ
+1410 LFDG
-1417 TISATFNANKFPGH
+1417 
-1431 GNIFNGYDNA
+1431 
-1441 LAAIHYAMGRYGDPG
+1441 
-1456 MLQVIGH
+1456 VIPSLGIEW
-1463 GHGYAKGT
+1463 YAKGT
-1471 PYVPEDQLAMIHE
+1471 KNHPGGMAVVNDAKSSKWQEAYKTPGGAWKMFPAIR
-1484 GEMVV
+1484 EMLVDLPQGTQV
-1489 PAKYNPYNSISDFK
+1489 MPAANISSLDSFSDTLTGGFSSPVGSNYQSFK
-1503 SFETLQLPEM
+1503 GFEALQLPSM
-1513 FTDKPTDYSN
+1513 FTEKPTDYSS
-1523 SGNLGGGQDVSSYG
+1523 SGSFGGGQDVSSYG

>member
-8 ILFDANTAK
+8 
-17 MDEALSKVLPRV
+17 VLLDINMSQMQEKIDRV
-29 EAIMSKFENITGKSM
+29 MPNLEGMMSRIEKLTGNSMNRTEKSM
-44 KKTEDN
+44 DIE
-50 LNIDKGAT
+50 KGTTRFT
-58 QFGKQLEKMNQ
+58 QQIEKMNQ
-69 TFEKMMDHLE
+69 NFEKMLGKMEDTT
-79 SSSKKSSESIGDNLS
+79 KKSSDSIGNNLS
-94 TGFKKARPKVSKE
+94 SGVKKARPKVSKE
-107 IDAMLNEINAKMGQ
+107 IDAMLNDINAKMGQ

-136 QSSSAKGDGGQ
+136 QSASSQGDSGK
-147 TVKYDDQ
+147 TVKYDEQ

-159 ASMVKYQDQAKSLA
+159 ASMVKYQDQA
-173 RSMKTEFDAVP
+173 RSVAKALKNEFDAIP
-184 SSLERIAKVM
+184 QSLDAIARKM
-194 DANEAKYYTMRESVR
+194 DANEAKYYTIREHMKG
-209 ALQKEYQY
+209 LQDKRQG

-224 FDKGFKN
+224 FAKGFKD
-231 VDTPDS
+231 VETPDS
-237 LKTAQKMQ
+237 LKTSQQ
-245 AQSDKMQKLA
+245 IQVQSDKMQKLA
-255 SSNDVLQKEYQRTE
+255 SSNDRLQKEYQQTE
-269 ERAESL
+269 ERAEAL
-275 RKAIGRI
+275 KKAIGRV
-282 NSVLSQ
+282 NSVLGQ
-288 SSMATGTAAAGA
+288 SSMATGSAASGVNMA
-300 SMTGS
+300 GS

-346 DKFGNLFSRNSNKVT
+346 GKFGGLFSHTSRKVT

-389 LMGRAISGL
+389 LIGGAISKL
-398 AKGLFATLNTNEQF
+398 AGGMMNALKTNDQF
-412 ANSLNQ
+412 SNSLNQ
-418 IKVNLMTAFYP
+418 IKVNLLTAFYP

-436 AINAMMSA
+436 AINAFMSA
-444 IAMLTGQLASFIAGL
+444 LASITGQIAAFIASI

-473 LYQNVQ
+473 LYDNVQ
-479 AMNDTGSSATKAQ
+479 ALQDTGSAASQAKE
-492 KKVEKLQRSL
+492 KVDKLQRSL

-511 GLQDQTPTP
+511 GLQDDKSSNSEKTP
-520 DDEAGGESP
+520 EV
-529 KAPGVDFNKAMGNYS
+529 KKPGVDFGAATGNYDV
-544 TPKWMKDMQ
+544 PDWMKDMQ
-553 SLLKDFFKPFED
+553 GLLKDFFKPFQD

-578 KYALGEVVG
+578 KYALREVIG
-587 LASAIGKSFM
+587 LASSIGKSFM
-597 EVWTNGTGQKFIENI
+597 KVWTNGTGQKFIENI
-612 LILFADVL
+612 LILLADVFG
-620 NIIGDIAK
+620 IIGDIAK

-634 NEDGRGT
+634 NDDGRGT
-641 ALIQS
+641 RLIQS
-646 LFDGLNRI
+646 IFDMFNSI

-660 IAKSFRESW
+660 IAKSFREAW

-674 KEIAANLLEI
+674 EEIAANILEI
-684 FTNIFKTIGNLAEQF
+684 FTNLFDGIGNLAGQF
-699 KKAWEQGGTGK
+699 KKAWDEAGTGK
-710 KIFSDILKI
+710 KIFSDILGI
-719 VNGLLGHLNN
+719 VNDLLKHLKN
-729 MTKATA
+729 MTKAGA

-745 LLKGI
+745 LLKGV
-750 EKLLKNLEPLTDNI
+750 EKLLKSIRPLADNI

-774 VLLPLAKFTIEDV
+774 VLLPLAKYTIEDAI
-787 LPVFLDALA
+787 PVFLDVLA

-801 INGVIEVLKPLFK
+801 INGVIEVLKPLFT
-814 WFWEKFLQ
+814 WLWEKFLK
-822 PIGKW
+822 PIAKW
-827 AGKNLIDGLQGVAD
+827 VGKNLVNELQGVAD
-841 VLNGLGDWL
+841 VLNALGDWL
-850 AKNKDF
+850 AKNKNF

-929 IGGVSDLI
+929 IGGVSELI

-968 AIGGAV
+968 VIGGAV

-1013 ISDTADSIGTKISTK
+1013 ISDTADSIGTKVSTK

-1048 SKWNDTKTAVHSAA
+1048 SKWNDTKTAVHSVA

-1120 KSTAKSAFDSVAS
+1120 KSTAKSAFDNVAS
-1133 WASDMGKKIGSG
+1133 WASGMGEKIGSG
-1145 LESGV
+1145 LRNGV
-1150 NAVRRGAAAIGNG
+1150 NAVKRGAAAIGNG
-1163 IAGVIGSAVNGVI
+1163 IVGVIGSAVNGVI
-1176 DGINWILNKVG
+1176 DGINWVLGKVG
-1187 ANGNLGHWQVPTF
+1187 SGNRLGHWGVPR
-1200 NAYANGTNAHP
+1200 YANGTNGHP
-1211 GGPALVN
+1211 GGLALVN
-1218 DGSGSQWQEMYR
+1218 DGAGSQWQEMYR

-1237 LFPKVRNLMVDLPKG
+1237 LFPKVKNLMVDLPKG
-1252 TQVLSGAKTAKAMS
+1252 TQVLSGSKTARAMS
-1266 GMPAYANGIG
+1266 NMPAYANGIG
-1276 NWMGEK
+1276 DWMGEK

-1295 YATHPEKILNIAIS
+1295 YATHPEKILSIGIS

-1326 GGISTIANGAMGM
+1326 GGISTMANGAVNM
-1339 IKKAFSEGS
+1339 IKKAFDEGAP
-1348 ESPSGIGVERWR
+1348 SPSGSGVERWR
-1360 PVIKKALSMNGVS
+1360 STIKKSLSMNGLP
-1373 TSENYVNAWLRQVQS
+1373 TSANYVNAWLRQVQS

-1400 YTDINTITGD
+1400 YTDVNTISGD

-1417 TISATFNANKFPGH
+1417 TISATFNAYKFPGH
-1431 GNIFNGYDNA
+1431 GNIFNGFDNS
-1441 LAAIHYAMGRYGDPG
+1441 LAAINYAKSRYGASG
-1456 MLQVIGH
+1456 MLDVIGH

-1489 PAKYNPYNSISDFK
+1489 PAQYNPYNSLSDFK
-1503 SFETLQLPEM
+1503 AFETLQLPEM
-1513 FTDKPTDYSN
+1513 FNEKPMDYSN
-1523 SGNLGGGQDVSSYG
+1523 MSVSNNSSDVSGYG

-1550 LLVQSL
+1550 MLVQSL
-1556 GAQTSQTSNGDIV
+1556 GAQPTQDTNGDIV

-1584 INKYHQ
+1584 INKYHR
-1590 QLGYTELNI
+1590 QLGYTELNL

>member
-29 EAIMSKFENITGKSM
+29 EAIMSKIQNITGKSM

-389 LMGRAISGL
+389 LIGGAISKL
-398 AKGLFATLNTNEQF
+398 AGGMMSALKTNDQF
-412 ANSLNQ
+412 SNSLNQ

-429 IYTAILP
+429 IYNAILP

-444 IAMLTGQLASFIAGL
+444 IATLTGQLASFIAGL

-473 LYQNVQ
+473 LYDNVQ
-479 AMNDTGSSATKAQ
+479 AMNDTGSSATKA
-492 KKVEKLQRSL
+492 KDKVDKLQRSL

-511 GLQDQTPTP
+511 GLQDKT
-520 DDEAGGESP
+520 DDDTDKGQDT
-529 KAPGVDFNKAMGNYS
+529 KAPGIDFGAATGNYS

-553 SLLKDFFKPFED
+553 ALLKDFFKPFQD

-578 KYALGEVVG
+578 KYALGEVIG

-612 LILFADVL
+612 LILLADVL
-620 NIIGDIAK
+620 GIIGDVAK

-660 IAKSFRESW
+660 IAKSFREAW

-750 EKLLKNLEPLTDNI
+750 EKLLKNLKPLTDNI

-787 LPVFLDALA
+787 LPVFLEALA

-801 INGVIEVLKPLFK
+801 INGVIEVLKPLFI

-822 PIGKW
+822 PLGKW
-827 AGKNLIDGLQGVAD
+827 VGTHIVDGLQNIAD

-850 AKNKDF
+850 AKNKNF

-937 GGIWG
+937 GVIWG

-1013 ISDTADSIGTKISTK
+1013 ISDTADSIGSKVSTK

-1048 SKWNDTKTAVHSAA
+1048 SKWNDTKTAVHSVA

-1133 WASDMGKKIGSG
+1133 WASDMGRKIGSG
-1145 LESGV
+1145 LENGV
-1150 NAVRRGAAAIGNG
+1150 NAVKRGAAAIGNG
-1163 IAGVIGSAVNGVI
+1163 IAGVIGGAVNGVI
-1176 DGINWILNKVG
+1176 DGINWVLGKVG
-1187 ANGNLGHWQVPTF
+1187 SGNRLGHWSVPR
-1200 NAYANGTNAHP
+1200 YANGTDGHP

-1339 IKKAFSEGS
+1339 IEKAFSEGS
-1348 ESPSGIGVERWR
+1348 ESPSGTGVERWR